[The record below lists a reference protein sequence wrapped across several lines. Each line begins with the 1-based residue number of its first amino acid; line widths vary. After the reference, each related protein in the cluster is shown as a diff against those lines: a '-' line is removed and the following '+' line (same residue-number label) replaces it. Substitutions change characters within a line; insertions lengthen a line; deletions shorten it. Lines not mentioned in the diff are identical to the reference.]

1 MIVLLQVFTVY
12 FHMVLWTKDHDGGGK
27 PIMLQLVLQLLQE
40 GVDAVSIRYSPSLEV
55 FKGRLD
61 IVLMDVV
68 SGE

>member
-12 FHMVLWTKDHDGGGK
+12 FLMVLWTKDHDGGGK

-61 IVLMDVV
+61 IVPMDVV

>member
-1 MIVLLQVFTVY
+1 MY

-40 GVDAVSIRYSPSLEV
+40 GVDAIGIRYSPSLEV
-55 FKGRLD
+55 FKGRLYV
-61 IVLMDVV
+61 VLRDVV

>member
-1 MIVLLQVFTVY
+1 MY
-12 FHMVLWTKDHDGGGK
+12 FLMVLWTKDHDGGGK

>member
-12 FHMVLWTKDHDGGGK
+12 FLMVLWTKDHDGGGK

>member
-12 FHMVLWTKDHDGGGK
+12 FLMVLWTKDHDGGGK

-40 GVDAVSIRYSPSLEV
+40 GVDAIGIRYSPSLEV
-55 FKGRLD
+55 FKGRLYV
-61 IVLMDVV
+61 VLRDVV